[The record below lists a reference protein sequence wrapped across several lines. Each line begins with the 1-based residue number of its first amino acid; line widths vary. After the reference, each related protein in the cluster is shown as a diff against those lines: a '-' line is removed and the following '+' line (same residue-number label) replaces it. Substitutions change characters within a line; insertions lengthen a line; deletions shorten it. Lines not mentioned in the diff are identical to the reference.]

1 MGSFVQFLFSTTR
14 QKQPGAGALV
24 AHLTSARVTASI
36 EVKILLAATLMVQVW
51 ANGASAQTTTA
62 PQAHAPGP
70 LIVVVTD
77 ENGVA
82 VAGARVTM
90 ESAASSLRCET
101 DLAGRCTLAGLNEA
115 SWQLRVEKETY
126 YVFTMPDVQT
136 SGTLEIAL
144 SHQQELRETV
154 NVSESPP
161 AIDPAQVSAQEQLS
175 GIDII
180 NIPYPTTRD
189 YRYVLSYIPGVVLDL
204 SAQPHIEGGE
214 ASQTLT
220 LLDGFNVTQPASGQL
235 LARVSTDALRSV
247 QVETS
252 RISAEYGKGAAG
264 ILKLGTGIGDDH
276 YRFAATNFLP
286 SFQNKK
292 GWTLDKVDPRFTLS
306 GPINRGRAWFFDA
319 VDGEYDN
326 VIIRELPAGEDTD
339 TVWRTS
345 NLAKV
350 QVNATTRDIVTA
362 SFLLNRLHDNHL
374 GFSTLAPASTRPEDS
389 ESLYFGAFKEQHAFS
404 EESLVE
410 VGLAF
415 SQYGVDQRPE
425 GSAPYVLTPEIALG
439 SYYLNA
445 HTIARRAQGI
455 ANWYLPKHWHGRHDL
470 TLGLDF
476 DRLIYEQV
484 FQRSTLSS
492 TRDCPVGPSTCDP
505 TALRSTFSG
514 GAPATVYNTETS
526 AYIQDRWSPT
536 SHLLIEPGVRFDWD
550 EIVRRPLIS
559 PRLAGTY
566 LVDGSGNTKISA
578 GVGVVYQAT
587 PLALIA
593 QPFQGARQDTFFAV
607 NGTPT
612 SFSTTFSVNRNDL
625 LAPRFINWSIALEQ
639 KLPAQL
645 FLKTEFM
652 RRTGIHDFVYNTA
665 GSTAKTNF
673 VLQNT
678 RNDEYYAWRIDLR
691 RTFKQR
697 YILTGS
703 YTRSSSRSNQVL
715 DYSLDNLVLNPQVP
729 GPFAWDVPN
738 RFISW
743 GWFPLIR
750 GFDAGYS
757 FDARTGFPFSAF
769 NDQQQI
775 VRPPGSYRYPSYIA
789 LNLHLEKRFHAL
801 GFYWALRG
809 GFDNITNHQ
818 NPFTVN
824 NDIAS
829 PQFLTFS
836 NFDRRAF
843 TARIRFLGRK

>member
-1 MGSFVQFLFSTTR
+1 MRTLATILILEACL
-14 QKQPGAGALV
+14 AGAAAQSSAPSRPPEQLV
-24 AHLTSARVTASI
+24 V
-36 EVKILLAATLMVQVW
+36 
-51 ANGASAQTTTA
+51 
-62 PQAHAPGP
+62 
-70 LIVVVTD
+70 IVMD
-77 ENGVA
+77 ENGVP
-82 VAGARVTM
+82 VGDARVTLQ
-90 ESAASSLRCET
+90 SPAGSLRCET
-101 DLAGRCTLAGLNEA
+101 DLAGRCTYSHVTGGPWAV
-115 SWQLRVEKETY
+115 RVEKETF
-126 YVFTMPDVQT
+126 YVFSLPVIQS
-136 SGTLEIAL
+136 SGTLEITL
-144 SHQQELRETV
+144 NHQQELKETV

-161 AIDPAQVSAQEQLS
+161 AIDPAQISAQEQLS

-180 NIPYPTTRD
+180 NVPYPTTRD

-204 SAQPHIEGGE
+204 SAQPHLEGAE
-214 ASQTLT
+214 TSQSLT

-252 RISAEYGKGAAG
+252 RIPAQYGKGAAG
-264 ILKLGTGIGDDH
+264 ILNLGTGIGDDH
-276 YRFAATNFLP
+276 FCFAATNFLP

-292 GWTLDKVDPRFTLS
+292 GWALDKVDPRLTLS
-306 GPINRGRAWFFDA
+306 GPIDRGRAWFFDA

-326 VIIRELPAGEDTD
+326 VIIPDLPVGQDSDTI
-339 TVWRTS
+339 WRTS

-362 SFLLNRLHDNHL
+362 SLLVNWLHDDHL
-374 GFSTLAPASTRPEDS
+374 GFSTLAPATTRPEDA
-389 ESLYFGAFKEQHAFS
+389 ENLYFGSFKEQHAFS
-404 EESLVE
+404 EESLME

-415 SQYGVDQRPE
+415 SQYGLDQRPD
-425 GSAPYVLTPEIALG
+425 GNTPYVLTPDTAMG
-439 SYYLNA
+439 SYYLRA
-445 HTIARRAQGI
+445 HTIARRLQGL

-470 TLGLDF
+470 SVGVDF
-476 DRLIYEQV
+476 DRLIYDQV
-484 FQRSTLSS
+484 FQRASLSA
-492 TRDCPVGPSTCDP
+492 TRECPINSSTCDP
-505 TALRSTFSG
+505 IALRSTFSG
-514 GAPATVYNTETS
+514 DVPATIYNTETS
-526 AYIQDRWSPT
+526 AYLQDRWSP
-536 SHLLIEPGVRFDWD
+536 SARLLIEPGVRFDWD

-566 LVDGSGNTKISA
+566 MLNGSGSTKISA
-578 GVGVVYQAT
+578 GIGVMYQAT
-587 PLALIA
+587 PLSLIA
-593 QPFQGARQDTFFAV
+593 QPFQGARQDTFFDV
-607 NGTPT
+607 NGNPA
-612 SFSTTFSVNRNDL
+612 SFSTTFSVNRGAL
-625 LAPRFINWSIALEQ
+625 LAPRFINWSLALEQ
-639 KLPAQL
+639 KLPADI
-645 FLKTEFM
+645 FLKTEFI
-652 RRTGIHDFVYNTA
+652 RRTGIHDFVYDTA
-665 GSTAKTNF
+665 GSAAGTTF
-673 VLQNT
+673 LLQNT
-678 RNDEYYAWRIDLR
+678 RNDRYYALRIDLR
-691 RTFKQR
+691 RAFKAR

-715 DYSLDNLVLNPQVP
+715 DYSLDNLVLNQQVS
-729 GPFAWDVPN
+729 GPFTWDVPN

-743 GWFPLIR
+743 GWFPLVK

-757 FDARTGFPFSAF
+757 FDARSGFPFAAV

-775 VRPPGSYRYPSYIA
+775 VRPPGSYHFPSYIA